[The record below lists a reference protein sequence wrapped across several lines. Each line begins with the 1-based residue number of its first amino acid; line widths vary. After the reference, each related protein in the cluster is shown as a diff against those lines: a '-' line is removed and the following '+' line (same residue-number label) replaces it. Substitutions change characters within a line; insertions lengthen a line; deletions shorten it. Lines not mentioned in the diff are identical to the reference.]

1 MKTQKKYQTP
11 QVTICQLETSTLMA
25 CSNEIGYDPDITT
38 DGTARSNRNFWDNGL
53 CPAGSPFISCHIK
66 SAFLVG
72 ASLFV
77 QYSIPLPEYT
87 SLFNAAFSI
96 L

>member
-38 DGTARSNRNFWDNGL
+38 DGTARVTVIFGTM
-53 CPAGSPFISCHIK
+53 
-66 SAFLVG
+66 AFG
-72 ASLFV
+72 
-77 QYSIPLPEYT
+77 I
-87 SLFNAAFSI
+87 
-96 L
+96 

>member
-1 MKTQKKYQTP
+1 MSQGGSFCPFCGNIINENVKSESRESAIYGLDDDTQKKYQTP

-53 CPAGSPFISCHIK
+53 WDI
-66 SAFLVG
+66 
-72 ASLFV
+72 
-77 QYSIPLPEYT
+77 E
-87 SLFNAAFSI
+87 
-96 L
+96 

>member
-25 CSNEIGYDPDITT
+25 WSNESGYDPDITT

-53 CPAGSPFISCHIK
+53 WDI
-66 SAFLVG
+66 
-72 ASLFV
+72 
-77 QYSIPLPEYT
+77 E
-87 SLFNAAFSI
+87 
-96 L
+96 

>member
-1 MKTQKKYQTP
+1 MKTQKKYQTDINKKLQKQKHLEYQKETP

-53 CPAGSPFISCHIK
+53 WDI
-66 SAFLVG
+66 
-72 ASLFV
+72 
-77 QYSIPLPEYT
+77 E
-87 SLFNAAFSI
+87 
-96 L
+96 

>member
-25 CSNEIGYDPDITT
+25 CSNEIGYDPDITA

-53 CPAGSPFISCHIK
+53 WDI
-66 SAFLVG
+66 
-72 ASLFV
+72 
-77 QYSIPLPEYT
+77 E
-87 SLFNAAFSI
+87 
-96 L
+96 